1 MFGPLGLSLASQ
13 VKASR
18 GLSKFLA
25 PIAAFYARAVGHR
38 RMGLR
43 YDDLLIEER
52 SDMQRALSRLP
63 EKVSYD
69 RAFRQRVAFQ
79 QSILHKDLPKDK
91 WLKPEDDVRY
101 LKPYVDQ
108 VAKEDQERAEWD
120 TITVTKNQH

>member
-13 VKASR
+13 VKSSR

-52 SDMQRALSRLP
+52 SDVKRAISRLP
-63 EKVSYD
+63 EKESYD

-79 QSILHKDLPKDK
+79 QSVLHKDLPKSQ

-101 LKPYVDQ
+101 LKPYVEQ
-108 VAKEDQERAEWD
+108 AAKEDQERAEWD
-120 TITVTKNQH
+120 TITVSKSHH